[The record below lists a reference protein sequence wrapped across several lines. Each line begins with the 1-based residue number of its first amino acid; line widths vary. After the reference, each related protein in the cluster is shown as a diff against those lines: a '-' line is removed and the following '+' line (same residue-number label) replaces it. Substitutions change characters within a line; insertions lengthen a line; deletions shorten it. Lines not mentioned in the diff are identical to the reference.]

1 MNTINP
7 INNNTSFN
15 SRYLNTQK
23 AEKLPKE
30 ISDAIYK
37 SDSIDEF
44 LKEGKPKTF
53 WDKFID
59 LFKKD
64 EILDVEYLET
74 VAKDSSGA
82 IKKDPFAKISFLIF
96 RFTKSDGI
104 VETAQLTTEQEGLRR
119 QTGSIPKPNEHY
131 LFKPPVETAEQKMA
145 KAIENIKHFGSLFK

>member
-15 SRYLNTQK
+15 SRYLNTHKVEQ
-23 AEKLPKE
+23 LPKE

-37 SDSIDEF
+37 SDSIDVF

-59 LFKKD
+59 FFKKS

-82 IKKDPFAKISFLIF
+82 IKKDPFSKISFLIF
-96 RFTKSDGI
+96 RFTKSDGVI
-104 VETAQLTTEQEGLRR
+104 KTVQLSTEQEGLRR
-119 QTGSIPKPNEHY
+119 QAGSIPKPNEHH
-131 LFKPPVETAEQKMA
+131 LFRPPLETAEQKMA
-145 KAIENIKHFGSLFK
+145 KAIENIKNFESILK